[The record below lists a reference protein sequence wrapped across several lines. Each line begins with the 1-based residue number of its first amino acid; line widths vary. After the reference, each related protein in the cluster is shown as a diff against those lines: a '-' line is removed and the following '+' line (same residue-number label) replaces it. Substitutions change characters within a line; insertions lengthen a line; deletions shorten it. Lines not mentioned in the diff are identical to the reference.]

1 MCAGT
6 PRCADQ
12 SYRARHSDTSGS
24 ASGTTTTSAV
34 SGIVREATLDRVST
48 AVDSTR
54 SLQKEWWLRALAVF
68 QSPRGT
74 FAALR
79 DDSAAAAE
87 ARQEP
92 ITAIVILAGI
102 AGVLTTSLASRLLD
116 DPSNDG
122 LNVAIW
128 AFLGGAFYGL
138 IVYWLGGLLVYA
150 IAAAVRAR
158 ASYRQARHVV
168 GLAMAPVA
176 ASLLTVWPLRLAI
189 YGEDVFRSGGSDT
202 GAGDTLFEALIVGSF
217 AWSFALVALGLI
229 ELRKSASSSSGIA

>member
-1 MCAGT
+1 M
-6 PRCADQ
+6 
-12 SYRARHSDTSGS
+12 
-24 ASGTTTTSAV
+24 
-34 SGIVREATLDRVST
+34 ST
-48 AVDSTR
+48 AFESSR

-79 DDSAAAAE
+79 DDSADAAE

-92 ITAIVILAGI
+92 IMAIVILAGI
-102 AGVLTTSLASRLLD
+102 AGVLTTSLAGRLLD
-116 DPSNDG
+116 DANNDG

-138 IVYWLGGLLVYA
+138 VVFWAGGLLVYA
-150 IAAAVRAR
+150 ISAAVRAH

-168 GLAMAPVA
+168 GLAMALVA
-176 ASLLTVWPLRLAI
+176 LSLVTVWPVRLAV

-202 GAGDTLFEALIVGSF
+202 GAGDKLFEALIVGSF
-217 AWSFALVALGLI
+217 AWAFALVALGLI
-229 ELRKSASSSSGIA
+229 ELRKSSSSSSGIA

>member
-1 MCAGT
+1 M
-6 PRCADQ
+6 
-12 SYRARHSDTSGS
+12 
-24 ASGTTTTSAV
+24 
-34 SGIVREATLDRVST
+34 ST
-48 AVDSTR
+48 AAEPTR
-54 SLQKEWWLRALAVF
+54 TLQKEWWLRSLAVL

-79 DDSAAAAE
+79 DDSAEAAE

-102 AGVLTTSLASRLLD
+102 AGVLATSFAGRLLD
-116 DPSNDG
+116 DQNNDG
-122 LNVAIW
+122 VNVAIW

-138 IVYWLGGLLVYA
+138 LVYWLGGLLVYA
-150 IAAAVRAR
+150 IGAALRVR

-176 ASLLTVWPLRLAI
+176 LSLLTVWPVRLAI
-189 YGEDVFRSGGSDT
+189 YGEDVFRTGGSDT
-202 GAGDTLFEALIVGSF
+202 GAGDKAFEALIVGSF

-229 ELRKSASSSSGIA
+229 ELRKSSSSSSGIA